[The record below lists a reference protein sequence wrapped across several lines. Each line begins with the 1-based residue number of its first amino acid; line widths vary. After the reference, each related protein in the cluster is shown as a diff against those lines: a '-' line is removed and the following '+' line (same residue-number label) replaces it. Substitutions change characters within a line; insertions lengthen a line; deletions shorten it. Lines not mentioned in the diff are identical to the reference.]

1 LIPVKLPACRGGEN
15 TPLFQNGLFA
25 MTIIINGVAISR
37 ERIEAEAAHHKDC
50 ASPTH
55 AAACALAIREL
66 LLQRAREAGIAEDIG
81 AADDSAIDTAIE
93 RLLAREVPVP
103 APTETECRRHYE
115 RQIERFTVG
124 ELVEGAHILFA
135 VTANAPLQAIRTQA
149 EATLR
154 QALKEPQ
161 RFGELA
167 QRLSN
172 CPSAA
177 QGGNLG
183 QIQRGDTVPE
193 FERALFS
200 ASEGVLPQLVKTRYG
215 FHIVRIER
223 RIAGRRLPF
232 EAVQAQIAQTLTETV
247 RTTAAEQYVRI
258 LASRASMSGIDLGA
272 AASPLVQ

>member
-1 LIPVKLPACRGGEN
+1 
-15 TPLFQNGLFA
+15 
-25 MTIIINGVAISR
+25 MTVTINGVAISR
-37 ERIEAEAAHHKDC
+37 EQIEVEAENHQHC
-50 ASPTH
+50 ASPSH

-66 LLQRAREAGIAEDIG
+66 LLQRAREKGIAPAQGVDD
-81 AADDSAIDTAIE
+81 ATADVAIE
-93 RLLAREVPVP
+93 ELREREAPVP
-103 APTETECRRHYE
+103 APTESECRRYYE

-124 ELVEGAHILFA
+124 ELVEAAHILFA
-135 VTANAPLQAIRTQA
+135 VTANAPLDAIRTQA

-154 QALKEPQ
+154 QALEEPQ

-183 QIQRGDTVPE
+183 QLQRGDTVPE
-193 FERALFS
+193 FERALF
-200 ASEGVLPQLVKTRYG
+200 AGAEGVLPQLVNTRYG
-215 FHIVRIER
+215 FHVVRIER

-232 EAVQAQIAQTLTETV
+232 EAVQARIAQTLTETV
-247 RTTAAEQYVRI
+247 RTKAAEQYVRI
-258 LASRASMSGIDLGA
+258 PASRASISGIDLGA